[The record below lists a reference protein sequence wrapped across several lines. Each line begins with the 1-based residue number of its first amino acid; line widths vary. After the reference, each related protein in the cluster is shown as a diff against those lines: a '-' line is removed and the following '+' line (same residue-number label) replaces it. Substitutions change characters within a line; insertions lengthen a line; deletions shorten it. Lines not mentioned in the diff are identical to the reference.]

1 MQISKQDFDKNEK
14 QHKRDLAERE
24 IDLKRMMGIL
34 ASLLDLFEDS
44 KSPEDL
50 TWALENLSEKSM
62 DTVISRCAEGSTLL
76 ELLDRKY
83 SFGLD
88 RD

>member
-76 ELLDRKY
+76 ELLCAKY
-83 SFGLD
+83 MFEME
-88 RD
+88 

>member
-14 QHKRDLAERE
+14 QHKREIAERE

-34 ASLLDLFEDS
+34 SSLLDLFSDKE
-44 KSPEDL
+44 SPEDL
-50 TWALENLSEKSM
+50 TWALENISEKSLN
-62 DTVISRCAEGSTLL
+62 TIISRCAEGASLI
-76 ELLDRKY
+76 ELLDIKY
-83 SFGLD
+83 SFGID

>member
-83 SFGLD
+83 SFGID

>member
-1 MQISKQDFDKNEK
+1 MQISKQDFDRNEK
-14 QHKRDLAERE
+14 QHKREIAERE

-50 TWALENLSEKSM
+50 TWALQNISDKST
-62 DTVISRCAEGSTLL
+62 DTIIARCAEGSTLL
-76 ELLDRKY
+76 ELLDAKY

-88 RD
+88 RN

>member
-14 QHKRDLAERE
+14 QHKRALAERE

-34 ASLLDLFEDS
+34 ASLLDLFSDT

-50 TWALENLSEKSM
+50 TWALENISEKSL
-62 DTVISRCAEGSTLL
+62 DTIISRCAEGSSLL
-76 ELLDRKY
+76 ELLDAKY
-83 SFGLD
+83 SFD
-88 RD
+88 INRD

>member
-14 QHKRDLAERE
+14 QHKRALAERE

-34 ASLLDLFEDS
+34 ASLLDLFSDT

-50 TWALENLSEKSM
+50 TWALETVSEEST
-62 DTVISRCAEGSTLL
+62 DEIIARCAEGSSIL
-76 ELLDRKY
+76 ELMDLKY
-83 SFGLD
+83 MFEADL
-88 RD
+88 